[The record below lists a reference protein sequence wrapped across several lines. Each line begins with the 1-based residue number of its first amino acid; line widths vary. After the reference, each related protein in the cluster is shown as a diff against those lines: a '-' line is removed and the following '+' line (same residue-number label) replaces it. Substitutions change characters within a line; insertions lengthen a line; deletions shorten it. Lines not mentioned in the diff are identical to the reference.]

1 MSCNLR
7 KPAFGGGLVPSRW
20 RVPGGGDVKPT
31 ASPITYA
38 GLDSP
43 EGRQHTRTMTFLKCV
58 CGTALCA
65 AAAFGSVSLFAA
77 EVVGPK
83 LKWDV
88 SLWGKPRPGT
98 ALVDALAARVEDAT
112 GGNWRFALHYGEA
125 VSKARENLDG
135 IAIDAFQAAM
145 VCNFYHPRKNPALM
159 VLTMPFLPME
169 TWENNR
175 RVREAVYAHPAVK
188 RELARWNA
196 MAYTSTFLPQYEILG
211 RGEPPVDLDGW
222 RGLTVRAGGGI
233 GQALKLLGATPTSST
248 ATEVYTGVQQG
259 TMDAAS
265 FPFTYGHISYRIHEV
280 AEWFTGNL
288 SPGTSDCPL
297 VFSITAFDALPAQYK
312 KLLVDVKEDVIA
324 AQIQAYVDFDAE
336 NLPLLT
342 ENLQEIRYSA
352 AQLAELRAKAGEP
365 VIEAWIDDNQ
375 DRFDARGLVES
386 VFAAVGQSYP
396 AKPD

>member
-1 MSCNLR
+1 MPAKRLR
-7 KPAFGGGLVPSRW
+7 RAGPALGRSFKGVAGTLLCVAVAFGAVPS
-20 RVPGGGDVKPT
+20 PG
-31 ASPITYA
+31 
-38 GLDSP
+38 
-43 EGRQHTRTMTFLKCV
+43 
-58 CGTALCA
+58 
-65 AAAFGSVSLFAA
+65 A
-77 EVVGPK
+77 EVDGPK

-98 ALVDALAARVEDAT
+98 ALVDALAAQVEEAT
-112 GGNWRFALHYGEA
+112 AGNWRIVLHYGEA
-125 VSKARENLDG
+125 LSKARENLDG

-159 VLTMPFLPME
+159 VLTMPFLPMAS
-169 TWENNR
+169 WENNR
-175 RVREAVYAHPAVK
+175 LVREAVYAHPAVK
-188 RELARWNA
+188 QELARWNA
-196 MAYTSTFLPQYEILG
+196 MTYTSTFLPQYEILG
-211 RGEPPVDLDGW
+211 RGKPPLDLEGW

-233 GQALKLLGATPTSST
+233 GQALRLLGATPTSST

-280 AEWFTGNL
+280 ADWFTGNL

-297 VFSITAFDALPAQYK
+297 VFSITAYQALPNQYK
-312 KLLVDVKEDVIA
+312 SLLDDVKEAVIA

-342 ENLQEIRYSA
+342 DKLQEIRYSA
-352 AQLAELRAKAGEP
+352 EQLEALQAKAGEP
-365 VIEAWIDDNQ
+365 VIEAWIADNE
-375 DRFDARGLVES
+375 DRFDARGLVET

-396 AKPD
+396 AKPN

>member
-1 MSCNLR
+1 MMSFR
-7 KPAFGGGLVPSRW
+7 R
-20 RVPGGGDVKPT
+20 
-31 ASPITYA
+31 AS
-38 GLDSP
+38 
-43 EGRQHTRTMTFLKCV
+43 
-58 CGTALCA
+58 GTLLCA
-65 AAAFGSVSLFAA
+65 VAAFGSVSAAGA

-98 ALVDALAARVEDAT
+98 ALVDALAVRVEAAT
-112 GGNWRFALHYGEA
+112 GGNWRLSLGYGEA
-125 VSKARENLDG
+125 LSKARENLDG

-159 VLTMPFLPME
+159 VLTMPFLPMA

-175 RVREAVYAHPAVK
+175 QVRDAVYAHPAVK

-196 MAYTSTFLPQYEILG
+196 MTYASTFLPQYEILG
-211 RGEPPVDLDGW
+211 RGTPPTDLEGW

-265 FPFTYGHISYRIHEV
+265 FPFSYGHISYRIHEV

-297 VFSITAFDALPAQYK
+297 VFSITAYEALPVQYK
-312 KLLVDVKEDVIA
+312 KLLADVREAVIT
-324 AQIQAYVDFDAE
+324 AQIKAYVDFDAE

-342 ENLQEIRYSA
+342 ESLKEIRYSA
-352 AQLAELRAKAGEP
+352 EQLATFRARAGAP
-365 VIEAWIDDNQ
+365 VIEAWIADNK
-375 DRFDARGLVES
+375 DRFDARGLVEAA
-386 VFAAVGQSYP
+386 FAAAGKSYP
-396 AKPD
+396 AKP

>member
-1 MSCNLR
+1 MISSKSAL
-7 KPAFGGGLVPSRW
+7 
-20 RVPGGGDVKPT
+20 
-31 ASPITYA
+31 
-38 GLDSP
+38 
-43 EGRQHTRTMTFLKCV
+43 
-58 CGTALCA
+58 GTVFCA
-65 AAAFGSVSLFAA
+65 AVAFGSIPGVAA
-77 EVVGPK
+77 DVEGPR

-98 ALVDALAARVEDAT
+98 ALVDALAARVEAAT
-112 GGNWRFALHYGEA
+112 GGNWRLALHYGEA

-169 TWENNR
+169 TWEDNR

-211 RGEPPVDLDGW
+211 RGKPPLDLDGW

-288 SPGTSDCPL
+288 SPGTADCPL
-297 VFSITAFDALPAQYK
+297 AFAITAYEALPAQYK
-312 KLLVDVKEDVIA
+312 QLLGDVKEDVIA

-342 ENLQEIRYSA
+342 ENLQEIRYSE
-352 AQLAELRAKAGEP
+352 AQLAQFRAKAGEP

-375 DRFDARGLVES
+375 DRFDARGLVEA

-396 AKPD
+396 AKPK

>member
-1 MSCNLR
+1 MVRTLVLAVGVFAATT
-7 KPAFGGGLVPSRW
+7 AFG
-20 RVPGGGDVKPT
+20 
-31 ASPITYA
+31 
-38 GLDSP
+38 
-43 EGRQHTRTMTFLKCV
+43 
-58 CGTALCA
+58 
-65 AAAFGSVSLFAA
+65 A

-98 ALVDALAARVEDAT
+98 ALVDALADRIEDAT
-112 GGNWRFALHYGEA
+112 GGNWQLALHYGEA

-135 IAIDAFQAAM
+135 LAIDAFQAAM

-159 VLTMPFLPME
+159 VLTMPFLPMA
-169 TWENNR
+169 TWEDNR

-196 MAYTSTFLPQYEILG
+196 VAYTSTFLPQYEILG
-211 RGEPPVDLDGW
+211 RGKPPLDLDGW

-233 GQALKLLGATPTSST
+233 GQAMKLLGATPTSST

-288 SPGTSDCPL
+288 SPGTADCPL
-297 VFSITAFDALPAQYK
+297 AFSITAYEALPAQYQQ
-312 KLLVDVKEDVIA
+312 LLRDIKEDVIA

-342 ENLQEIRYSA
+342 ENLQEIRYSE
-352 AQLAELRAKAGEP
+352 AQLAQLRAEVGEP
-365 VIEAWIDDNQ
+365 VIEAWIEDNQ

-386 VFAAVGQSYP
+386 VFVAVGQRYP
-396 AKPD
+396 AKSN